1 MPIVFHGLN
10 DFNLIPLLAVPTSL
24 AISVLLPNN
33 VDNGHPLG
41 ARFGVLSLIATPPRD
56 CK

>member
-10 DFNLIPLLAVPTSL
+10 DFNLIPLLAVPMSL
-24 AISVLLPNN
+24 AISVLLQNN
-33 VDNGHPLG
+33 VNDGLPLG
-41 ARFGVLSLIATPPRD
+41 VHFGVLSPITTPPRD